1 MNCSYRCKTLLLMV
15 VCTAITAL
23 LVGPFAQAATVVHRY
38 DFENDDAAD
47 SVDAVNGNLVG
58 TPTFSSDSMSGTRAI
73 MLNGADQYI
82 DYPDPMEFGSQFS
95 IAAWVKPDPAGTNIQ
110 TIMANAPGGSKT
122 DGFKLFFNSWSAD
135 GLTNDHKVI
144 LETGDGADA
153 GAAAA
158 TEPDALPLDAWSQV
172 VSAVDVAAGTVTTYV
187 DGVKLVDNGP
197 VVTDM
202 VTSAP
207 WEIGAMLTGGWL
219 WTGGIDDVQIYSG
232 LLSDAQAGWLHA
244 NPGSVVPEPSTV
256 VMLLIAAAGLLA
268 FRRRRAA

>member
-1 MNCSYRCKTLLLMV
+1 MV

-23 LVGPFAQAATVVHRY
+23 LVGTFAQAATVVHRY

-47 SVDAVNGNLVG
+47 SVDAVDGNLVG
-58 TPTFSSDSMSGTRAI
+58 APTFSSDSMSGTRAI

-110 TIMANAPGGSKT
+110 TLMANAPGGFAT
-122 DGFKLFFNSWSAD
+122 DGFKLFFNSWSSD
-135 GLTNDHKVI
+135 GLTNDHKI
-144 LETGDGADA
+144 FFETGNGDGTGDA
-153 GAAAA
+153 GT
-158 TEPDALPLDAWSQV
+158 TEPDALPLDTWSQV
-172 VSAVDVAAGTVTTYV
+172 VTAVDVAAGTVSTYV
-187 DGVKLVDNGP
+187 DGVKLVDNGL

-202 VTSAP
+202 ATNVP
-207 WEIGAMLTGGWL
+207 WEIGAMPTGGWL

-256 VMLLIAAAGLLA
+256 VMLLTAAAGLLV
-268 FRRRRAA
+268 FRLRRAA